1 MIACWNMSPRA
12 LKTKF
17 LREKFKNHHK
27 IISHSGGKS
36 LIFLHYHW
44 ILEMTHTLIWVWYEV
59 YFWCKMKLRWHIL
72 WFEAFWKGGT
82 KGGGT
87 YPFEHVSILT
97 KLRNKS
103 MILLSFVSMETC
115 SKGYVP
121 PLLPNLFKNSIFVKN
136 VTSAIFCTKNQ
147 VHSTC
152 RSKST

>member
-82 KGGGT
+82 KGGARTPSNMFPYSQNSEINPWFCWLFWVWKHVRRGT
-87 YPFEHVSILT
+87 CPPFVPPFQKASNHKICH
-97 KLRNKS
+97 
-103 MILLSFVSMETC
+103 LSFILHQ
-115 SKGYVP
+115 K
-121 PLLPNLFKNSIFVKN
+121 
-136 VTSAIFCTKNQ
+136 
-147 VHSTC
+147 
-152 RSKST
+152 